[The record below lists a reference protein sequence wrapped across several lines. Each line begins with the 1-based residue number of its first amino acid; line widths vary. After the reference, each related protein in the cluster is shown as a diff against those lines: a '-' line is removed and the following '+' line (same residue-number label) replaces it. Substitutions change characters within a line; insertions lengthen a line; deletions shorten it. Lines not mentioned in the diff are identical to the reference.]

1 MSAPSSF
8 LFVHNKQYPQTKIE
22 VKKAWLSRKFGAKE
36 LTFTMNYW
44 SSTSTKVAKQN
55 KNKNDFISMDHA
67 LIVGVETKKRV
78 LVAEA
83 AFK

>member
-1 MSAPSSF
+1 MGGF
-8 LFVHNKQYPQTKIE
+8 LSHEGGGGVRE
-22 VKKAWLSRKFGAKE
+22 G
-36 LTFTMNYW
+36 LTFV
-44 SSTSTKVAKQN
+44 TKKVVFLN
-55 KNKNDFISMDHA
+55 EGFPKNDFISMDHA